1 VRPRLPRPLRSL
13 RVSRGIGTRIAV
25 AAILVATLAV
35 GIVAIGTLSLGAGAF
50 VDLMTADGH
59 PAAASQ
65 AMFDASVGR
74 VVVMALVVAIV
85 VGAILSAFLAMRIA
99 RPLREVGRAARKIAG
114 GDYQARVP
122 RRGPDEL
129 TGLADSF
136 NEMAASLQEQE
147 RLRRE
152 FIANAAHELRTP
164 LTNLQGY
171 LEALRD
177 EVIPADRATFESL
190 WDEAERLVRLSRSL
204 DVLAEGDSP
213 VYPIELSEIDVAAA
227 VRAAA
232 ELVAPSMAHAG
243 LAFHVEAPSALPA
256 RADSDAMAQVL
267 GNLLQNA
274 VRYTPSG
281 GTVWLRGE
289 RENGRIVVSVA
300 NTGPAIPA
308 QDLRHVFERFYR
320 VEKSRDAARGG
331 AGIGLAIV
339 RQLVE
344 SFGGSVA
351 AESSD
356 GMTRFWFSLP
366 ASSEPAVN
374 RAGVGRHRVRSH
386 GRAAARPG
394 RVV

>member
-1 VRPRLPRPLRSL
+1 MRPHAP
-13 RVSRGIGTRIAV
+13 RGIGTRIAV
-25 AAILVATLAV
+25 SAILVAALAV
-35 GIVAIGTLSLGAGAF
+35 GIVAVGTLVLGANLF
-50 VDLMTADGH
+50 VHLMTADGH
-59 PAAASQ
+59 PAEASQ

-74 VVVMALVVAIV
+74 VVVTGLVVAIV
-85 VGAILSAFLAMRIA
+85 AGVALSALLGTRIA
-99 RPLREVGRAARKIAG
+99 RPLREVGRAARKIAD
-114 GDYQARVP
+114 GDYAARVP
-122 RRGPDEL
+122 REGPEEL

-136 NEMAASLQEQE
+136 NAMASSLQEQE

-204 DVLAEGDSP
+204 DVLAEGDSLTDRL
-213 VYPIELSEIDVAAA
+213 ELSELDVAAA
-227 VRAAA
+227 ARSAA

-243 LAFHVEAPSALPA
+243 LAFDADLPSALPA
-256 RADSDAMAQVL
+256 LADSDALAQVL

-274 VRYTPSG
+274 VRYTPPG
-281 GTVWLRGE
+281 GTVRMS
-289 RENGRIVVSVA
+289 GRRVDNRVVISVI
-300 NTGPAIPA
+300 NTGPGIPA
-308 QDLRHVFERFYR
+308 RDLSHVFERFYR

-344 SFGGSVA
+344 SFGGTVG
-351 AESSD
+351 AESAE
-356 GMTRFWFSLP
+356 GLTRFWFSLP
-366 ASSEPAVN
+366 AAPVVAQRPV
-374 RAGVGRHRVRSH
+374 AG
-386 GRAAARPG
+386 ART
-394 RVV
+394 